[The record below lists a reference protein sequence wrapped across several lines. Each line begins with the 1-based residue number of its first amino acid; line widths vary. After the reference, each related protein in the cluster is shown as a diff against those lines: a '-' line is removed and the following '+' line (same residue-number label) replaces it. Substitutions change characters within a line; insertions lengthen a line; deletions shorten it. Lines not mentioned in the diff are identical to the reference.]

1 MAEGKVKTRQAG
13 AAATLSRAGRPQI
26 VTDTGG
32 TLDVATRPTEPGF
45 SPLDLLYASL
55 ASCLVLSA
63 RIAASRLGMLDR
75 LDRVRVHV
83 TGEKAE
89 DEPSRIERLE
99 IVFEIEGDLDEA
111 ARRAIAEAAEG
122 DICTVSNT
130 LRRPPRFAS
139 RDA

>member
-1 MAEGKVKTRQAG
+1 M
-13 AAATLSRAGRPQI
+13 ATLPRGGRPEI

-32 TLDVATRPTEPGF
+32 MIGVATHPTEPGF

-63 RIAASRLGMLDR
+63 RIAASRLGLLDR
-75 LDRVRVHV
+75 LDQVRVHV
-83 TGEKAE
+83 TGAKAE

-130 LRRPPRFAS
+130 LRHPPRFAS
-139 RDA
+139 REG

>member
-1 MAEGKVKTRQAG
+1 MAAGKARTRRAG
-13 AAATLSRAGRPQI
+13 ATATLSRAGRPEI
-26 VTDTGG
+26 ATDTGG
-32 TLDVATRPTEPGF
+32 TLGVATRPAEPGF

-75 LDRVRVHV
+75 LAEIRVHV
-83 TGEKAE
+83 TGEKAG
-89 DEPSRIERLE
+89 DEPSRIERLG

-122 DICTVSNT
+122 GICTVSNT
-130 LRRPPRFAS
+130 LRNPPRFER
-139 RDA
+139 RDG